1 MTHRFRIPVIC
12 LHRRL
17 IVSIE
22 IPARGKVSLMSQ
34 PQLSSEEIE
43 STLHL
48 VFDQQIINYGA
59 YNLVFATGSAI
70 YRNPDV
76 AALQQREQA
85 HFLIGYR
92 DQPQEVVVA
101 PLSLP
106 AVETAGSPT
115 SIDNTN
121 SLRAYA
127 LNNSTFGLESTNG
140 TSFVLRFAQQ
150 MEVES
155 TSGYGVLDQ
164 SRDVADFQQFL
175 INSWLEPLS
184 EEE

>member
-1 MTHRFRIPVIC
+1 
-12 LHRRL
+12 
-17 IVSIE
+17 
-22 IPARGKVSLMSQ
+22 MSQ

-106 AVETAGSPT
+106 AVETAGSPPHPST
-115 SIDNTN
+115 TLIRSVPMPSITAPSD
-121 SLRAYA
+121 
-127 LNNSTFGLESTNG
+127 
-140 TSFVLRFAQQ
+140 
-150 MEVES
+150 
-155 TSGYGVLDQ
+155 
-164 SRDVADFQQFL
+164 
-175 INSWLEPLS
+175 
-184 EEE
+184 